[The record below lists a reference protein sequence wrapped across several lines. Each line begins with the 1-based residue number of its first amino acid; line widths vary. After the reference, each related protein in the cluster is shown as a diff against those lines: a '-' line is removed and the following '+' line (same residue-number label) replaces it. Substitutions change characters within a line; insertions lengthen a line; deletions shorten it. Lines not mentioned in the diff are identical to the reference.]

1 MFICTYR
8 TALLK
13 DVLIRLSNGIFSRVV
28 ISLAIEV
35 FMLNPKRP
43 TTYSDKMQACST
55 QTVLEKIP
63 SET

>member
-28 ISLAIEV
+28 ISLSMEI
-35 FMLNPKRP
+35 FLFKSKK
-43 TTYSDKMQACST
+43 TYN
-55 QTVLEKIP
+55 LLR
-63 SET
+63 

>member
-1 MFICTYR
+1 MFISTYR

-28 ISLAIEV
+28 ISLAMEV

-43 TTYSDKMQACST
+43 TTHSDKMQACST

>member
-1 MFICTYR
+1 MFIFTYR

-28 ISLAIEV
+28 ISLAMEV
-35 FMLNPKRP
+35 FLLNPKRP
-43 TTYSDKMQACST
+43 TTHSDKMQACST

>member
-1 MFICTYR
+1 MLICTYR

-28 ISLAIEV
+28 ISLAMEV
-35 FMLNPKRP
+35 FLLNPKRP
-43 TTYSDKMQACST
+43 TTHSDKMQACST

>member
-1 MFICTYR
+1 MFIYTYR

-28 ISLAIEV
+28 ISLAMEV
-35 FMLNPKRP
+35 FLLNPKRP
-43 TTYSDKMQACST
+43 TTHSDKMQACST

>member
-1 MFICTYR
+1 MFIFTYR

-28 ISLAIEV
+28 ISLAMEV
-35 FMLNPKRP
+35 FLLNPKRP
-43 TTYSDKMQACST
+43 TTHSDKMQACST
-55 QTVLEKIP
+55 QTILEKIP

>member
-1 MFICTYR
+1 MFIFTYR

-28 ISLAIEV
+28 ISLAMEV

-43 TTYSDKMQACST
+43 TTHSDKMQACST